1 MRHETHTHM
10 KRPEIFEAAK
20 KFFGEGE
27 GGLGMKVG
35 AEEGAQI
42 EFFGNGLVWITVWPA
57 RQGDKEYRVD
67 LDVSE
72 RDDDARK
79 FIEQV
84 LKSPHRTP

>member
-1 MRHETHTHM
+1 M

-42 EFFGNGLVWITVWPA
+42 QFFGNGLVWITVWPA
-57 RQGDKEYRVD
+57 KQGDKEYRVD

-84 LKSPHRTP
+84 LKASR

>member
-84 LKSPHRTP
+84 LKASS